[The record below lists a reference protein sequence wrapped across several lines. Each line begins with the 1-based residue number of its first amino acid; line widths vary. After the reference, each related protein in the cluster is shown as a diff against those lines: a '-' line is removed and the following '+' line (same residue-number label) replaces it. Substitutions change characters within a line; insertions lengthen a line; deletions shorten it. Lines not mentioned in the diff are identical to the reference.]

1 MSIQTVN
8 DIFYTVV
15 ERNAPQVMLYNQTIK
30 WIPMSSKDIYRDAVG
45 VSKALLEWGIRKGDR
60 VAILSE
66 NRPEWAMADF
76 GSALIGAVTVP
87 IYPTLTA
94 EQTAALLN
102 DSGARVIFLS
112 TADQLKKYLAIRSQ
126 VRIEKAVVMDYIGI
140 TEGIPMHRL
149 MHMGP
154 TQRDPEFDAQA
165 RTLAAHDLATIMYTS
180 GTTGR
185 QKGVMLTHGNLA
197 SNVLVS
203 MQEFGLGSG
212 DSAVSYL
219 PLSHITARH
228 VDYSLLY
235 NGITIAYCPDMAK
248 LPEVLLE
255 IKPTFFVAVPRV
267 YEKIRQR
274 AIAGNSHGTR
284 KAVFDWALNVGKR
297 HVNAI
302 MAGKRPA
309 SLNWKLAD
317 KLVYSK
323 VRAGMGGRV
332 RVYSSGGA
340 PLSRE
345 LAEWFLWVGIRIGE
359 GYGLTET
366 SPVIA
371 RNTPLTYRLGTV
383 GKIVSN
389 LEVKI
394 AEDGEILAKG
404 PSIFTGY
411 WNLPEET
418 QNAFIDG
425 FFKTGDIG
433 SLDAD
438 GFLSVT
444 DRKKELIKTS
454 GGKFVAPQPIE
465 GKLKSHNLVAE
476 AVVVGDRHKF
486 PAVLIVPDFARLEPW
501 AGENDIPACAREVLI
516 ENPKVQAAFEKIVGD
531 ANQDLAQF
539 EKIKRF
545 LLLTEE
551 FSIANGSLTP
561 TMKLRRK
568 VVEER
573 YKDKIESL
581 YSEEEAAAK

>member
-8 DIFYTVV
+8 DIFYSVV
-15 ERNAPQVMLYNQTIK
+15 ERNAPQVMLYKQTIK
-30 WIPMSSKDIYRDAVG
+30 WIPMSSKDVYRDAVG

-102 DSGARVIFLS
+102 DSGARVVFLS
-112 TADQLKKYLAIRSQ
+112 TADQLKKYLAIKNQ
-126 VRIEKAVVMDYIGI
+126 VKVEKAVVMDYIGI

-165 RTLAAHDLATIMYTS
+165 RTVAAHDLATIMYTS

-203 MQEFGLGSG
+203 MQEFGLGAG
-212 DSAVSYL
+212 DCSVSYL

-228 VDYSLLY
+228 VDYSLFY

-248 LPEVLLE
+248 LSEVLLE
-255 IKPTFFVAVPRV
+255 IRPNFFVAVPRV

-274 AIAGNSHGTR
+274 AIASNSRGAK
-284 KAVFDWALNVGKR
+284 KAVFNWALNVGKK

-418 QNAFIDG
+418 QNAFVDG

-433 SLDAD
+433 KLDTD
-438 GFLSVT
+438 GFLSIT

-465 GKLKSHNLVAE
+465 GKLKSHTLVAE
-476 AVVVGDRHKF
+476 AAVVGDRHKF
-486 PAVLIVPDFARLEPW
+486 PAVLIVPDFARLEQW
-501 AGENDIPACAREVLI
+501 ATENGIAASAREVLI
-516 ENPKVQAAFEKIVGD
+516 QNPKVQAAYEQIVND

-568 VVEER
+568 VVAER
-573 YKDKIESL
+573 YKDQIDSL
-581 YSEEEAAAK
+581 YAEEEAAAK